1 MLDNVPSLFSVVVAF
16 LLTILHGISYL
27 SRNRFSLPP
36 VLRFVWIFFAVIAI
50 SEWVSFETALWITAV
65 LSFFALRE
73 FFSLFALRLED
84 RWGMLVSYLSIP
96 FMFYL
101 IRIDWYGFFIIA
113 IPVYTFLIMPFFVA
127 LGRKSKGIVFSIG
140 AIDFGLFF
148 YVFCMGHITYLIY
161 FSARMAMLMIVA
173 ATVSDTILR
182 YVKSGPY
189 YIRFLLQTIL
199 ILSLYVLSAGWSGI
213 PLIHSAALGII
224 IPVLACMGGFTLK
237 AIEDD
242 LGIRNHRL
250 QPGRGR
256 TIDGLKTYLFTAP
269 IVFHYLRWFLKWGDL

>member
-101 IRIDWYGFFIIA
+101 VQIDWYGFFIIA
-113 IPVYTFLIMPFFVA
+113 IPVYTFLLMPFFVA
-127 LGRKSKGIVFSIG
+127 LGHQSRGIVFSVG
-140 AIDFGLFF
+140 VLDF
-148 YVFCMGHITYLIY
+148 
-161 FSARMAMLMIVA
+161 
-173 ATVSDTILR
+173 
-182 YVKSGPY
+182 
-189 YIRFLLQTIL
+189 
-199 ILSLYVLSAGWSGI
+199 
-213 PLIHSAALGII
+213 
-224 IPVLACMGGFTLK
+224 
-237 AIEDD
+237 
-242 LGIRNHRL
+242 
-250 QPGRGR
+250 
-256 TIDGLKTYLFTAP
+256 
-269 IVFHYLRWFLKWGDL
+269 